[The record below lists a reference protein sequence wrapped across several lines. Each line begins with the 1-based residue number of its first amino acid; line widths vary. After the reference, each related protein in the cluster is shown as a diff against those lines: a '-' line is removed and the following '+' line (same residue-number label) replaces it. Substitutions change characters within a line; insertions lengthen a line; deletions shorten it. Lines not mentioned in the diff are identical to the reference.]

1 MSPQNQQEP
10 KILTDKEI
18 KKKMIPLFHKNY
30 QKFYPIEKLGILGFS
45 RKVCTNC
52 GRGFWTTIEREV
64 CDDSV
69 CVGGYRFIGKPLTNK
84 RLGYK
89 EAWDTYVDIF
99 KQWDYRPI
107 KRYPVVSRWYD
118 ALEFT
123 AAGINVFQPYI
134 VQGKVDPPYQR
145 VLEPQMCLRFNDLD
159 NVGITGTHYSAF
171 IMVGQHVFNS
181 KKLGESFWIEDG
193 IEQIYTFLNQGLG
206 ISSQDII
213 FHEDVWSGGGNYGP
227 SLEFFAGGIELG
239 NQVYIQFN
247 SATMEQ
253 LDTRVIDMGAGLERW
268 SWFCSDNPTSYE
280 ITFPKVMK
288 YLYKQTGYNPDRDIW
303 VPFMQYAGLLNVDE
317 TENISESWNQ
327 VANKIGLNLKELE
340 KEVYPIRALYT
351 IADHTRNLLFAIRD
365 GGLPSN
371 VGGGYNLRNILRRC
385 YSFID
390 EYEFKFDF
398 NKIFE
403 LHIEELGGWFPEL
416 KETGSLYNILGL
428 EKNRYSETTEKN
440 KKSLKRLLKGKKEI
454 NIDTFIDLYDS
465 QGITPELVKQFDP
478 SIEIPHD
485 FYLRV
490 QERHEQRKLTEI
502 TIKLNSDSLKT
513 KQLYYENTYAGKDP
527 FKAKILDIINNEW
540 IVLDKTHFY
549 PEGGGQA
556 TDIGEINNEK
566 VFDVQSD
573 SDIIFHKV
581 KSPTKLKIGQ
591 KVTGQID
598 WSRRYELM
606 KLHSG
611 THLVNAVAYDVLG
624 NHIFQAGAKKSPGK
638 AHLDITHF
646 KSLTQEE
653 IDEIERR
660 VNYYINTEPIEST
673 IKYYPRDQAEAK
685 FSTSIYAGG
694 AIPSTNLRIVSFKDN
709 EACSGTHLHSTGEIG
724 FLKIISADRIQ
735 DGIVRL
741 TYEIGQTAVQRV
753 QRQENLLREM
763 SKIWK
768 VSFDDIPKTG
778 IKFFEDWKKL
788 GKEVKNLQTKLINT
802 ILDSSVRG
810 NRDIEW
816 VQLPFED
823 QGAINP
829 ALENQLESVKNRNKT
844 LILYLESTSILLAIS
859 GNSDLN
865 LKEYLQR
872 FSQNVKDGKIVRA
885 FQVDKELVLEEI
897 KKAKIE
903 I

>member
-1 MSPQNQQEP
+1 MSSQNQQEP
-10 KILTDKEI
+10 KILSDKEI
-18 KKKMIPLFHKNY
+18 KKKMIPQFHKNY
-30 QKFYPIEKLGILGFS
+30 QKYYPVEKLGKLGFN

-52 GRGFWTTIEREV
+52 GRGFWATIERQV

-69 CVGGYRFIGKPLTNK
+69 CVGGYRFIGNPLTSK

-99 KQWDYRPI
+99 NQWDYKPI

-123 AAGINVFQPYI
+123 AAGINVFQPYT

-181 KKLGESFWIEDG
+181 KKLGESYWIEEG
-193 IEQIYTFLNQGLG
+193 IEQIYIFLNQGLG

-227 SLEFFAGGIELG
+227 SMEFFAGGIELG
-239 NQVYIQFN
+239 NQVYIQYD

-268 SWFCSDNPTSYE
+268 SWFCSDKPTSYE
-280 ITFPKVMK
+280 TTFPLLME
-288 YLYKQTGYNPDRDIW
+288 YLYKNSGYKPNRDIW
-303 VPFMQYAGLLNVDE
+303 TPFMRYAGLLNVDE
-317 TENISESWNQ
+317 TDNISESWNH
-327 VANKIGLNLKELE
+327 VAKKIGVTVKELE
-340 KEVYPIRALYT
+340 KEIHPIRALYT

-390 EYEFKFDF
+390 EHQFIFDF
-398 NKIFE
+398 YKLFE
-403 LHIEELGGWFPEL
+403 LHIEELGDWFPEL
-416 KETGSLYNILGL
+416 KEKGSLYDILNL

-440 KKSLKRLLKGKKEI
+440 KKSLKRLLKGKKEVS
-454 NIDTFIDLYDS
+454 IDTFIDLYDS

-490 QERHEQRKLTEI
+490 QERHDQRKLVVETFKI
-502 TIKLNSDSLKT
+502 TSNAPKT
-513 KQLYYENTYAGKDP
+513 KQLYYEDTYASKKL
-527 FKAKILDIINNEW
+527 FKAKILDVVDNEW

-556 TDIGEINNEK
+556 NDVGTINNEK
-566 VFDVQSD
+566 VIDVQSD
-573 SDIIFHKV
+573 SGVIFHMV
-581 KSPTKLKIGQ
+581 KSPSKLKIGQ
-591 KVTGQID
+591 RISGQVD
-598 WSRRYELM
+598 WLRRYELM

-638 AHLDITHF
+638 AHIDLTHY
-646 KSLTQEE
+646 KNLTQEE
-653 IDEIERR
+653 IDEIERQ
-660 VNYYINTEPIEST
+660 VNYFINTEPIEST

-694 AIPSTNLRIVSFKDN
+694 AIPSTDLRIVSFKDN
-709 EACSGTHLHSTGEIG
+709 EACSGTHLRSTGEIG
-724 FLKIISADRIQ
+724 FLKITGADRIQ

-741 TYEIGQTAVQRV
+741 SYEIGQTAVQRV
-753 QRQENLLREM
+753 QKQESLLREL
-763 SKIWK
+763 SRIWK

-778 IKFFEDWKKL
+778 IKFFEEWKKL
-788 GKEVKNLQTKLINT
+788 GKEVKGLQTNFISALLTSAVEGSN
-802 ILDSSVRG
+802 
-810 NRDIEW
+810 DIEW
-816 VQLPFED
+816 VQLPFKD

-829 ALENQLESVKNRNKT
+829 ALEEQLDSVKEKNKT
-844 LILYLESTSILLAIS
+844 LIVYLETTSTLLAIS
-859 GNSDLN
+859 GNSELN
-865 LKEYLQR
+865 LVDYLQK
-872 FSQNVKDGKIVRA
+872 FSKNVKKGKIIRA
-885 FQVDKELVLEEI
+885 FQVNKDLVSKELL
-897 KKAKIE
+897 
-903 I
+903 